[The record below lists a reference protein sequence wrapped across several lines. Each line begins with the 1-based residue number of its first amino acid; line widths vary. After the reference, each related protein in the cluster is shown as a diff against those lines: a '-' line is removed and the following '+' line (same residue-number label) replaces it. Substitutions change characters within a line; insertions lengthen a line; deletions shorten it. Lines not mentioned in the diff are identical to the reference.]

1 MQKSEHDTVL
11 CSIKYGYPIK
21 KRNLLVISFC
31 KKTEKK
37 KEKEKKRSHK
47 A

>member
-31 KKTEKK
+31 KKTE
-37 KEKEKKRSHK
+37 EEREEKKP
-47 A
+47 